1 MTSVETSC
9 EQLGKGLGPEF
20 QETQPEVLNHRHSQ
34 YFATDSISNEIIV
47 VPGSNS
53 KLKGEL
59 N

>member
-9 EQLGKGLGPEF
+9 EQLGKGLGLEF
-20 QETQPEVLNHRHSQ
+20 QETQPEVLNHSHSQ

-47 VPGSNS
+47 VPGSKS